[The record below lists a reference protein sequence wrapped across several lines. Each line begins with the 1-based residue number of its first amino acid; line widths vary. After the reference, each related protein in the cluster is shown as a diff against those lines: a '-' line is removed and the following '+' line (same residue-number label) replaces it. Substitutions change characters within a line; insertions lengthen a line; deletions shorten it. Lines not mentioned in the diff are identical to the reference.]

1 MGNVIFVLVVVGFW
15 AIVFFLVMFLIRMS
29 LGSHSDEQ
37 GVSDMPQEQYE
48 GQDNT
53 AAVT

>member
-1 MGNVIFVLVVVGFW
+1 MGNVIFVLAVVGFW
-15 AIVFFLVMFLIRMS
+15 AIVFFLVVFLIRMS
-29 LGSHSDEQ
+29 LSSHSDEQ

-53 AAVT
+53 AALT